1 MLRLPQGLAF
11 QFEEVVSLYK
21 NQLFQRAG
29 LLALTAVLALALAVP
44 ATAKALGGVGEPEA
58 PAVPSFIKNG
68 PLDGQITFASEDFS
82 LSGDGDVTLQSIV
95 IRELPDSAVGTL
107 LVGQE
112 VLSPGSQVEAT
123 ALSGLRFQ
131 PVSDPTN
138 VTAVFR
144 FAPVFSD
151 GTLGEDSSV
160 KLCLLKAENGAPV
173 AENLSI
179 TTYRDTAVTGYFNAM
194 DPDGDPLTFQLT
206 DKPARGSVTLAEN
219 SNTFLYTPYEG
230 KSGKDSFSYVAID
243 SVGNI
248 SQPAKVSIKIQK
260 PSTKVKY
267 SDTGTST
274 ASAAAVRL
282 AEEHILVGEC
292 VGSEYFF
299 RPDEPVSRSE
309 FLTMTMAL
317 LGEKPLEDISV
328 TGFADDASIPTW
340 AKGYAASALRSGL
353 VRGLPADGGGTVF
366 SADAPITQAE
376 AAVILDRAME
386 VTDVVT
392 TGAFGGDDSVPAW
405 AYQSAVNLKSTGIL
419 RTGTDGSLA
428 LNQSLTRGDAAEML
442 CAALNLLESR

>member
-1 MLRLPQGLAF
+1 
-11 QFEEVVSLYK
+11 
-21 NQLFQRAG
+21 
-29 LLALTAVLALALAVP
+29 
-44 ATAKALGGVGEPEA
+44 
-58 PAVPSFIKNG
+58 
-68 PLDGQITFASEDFS
+68 
-82 LSGDGDVTLQSIV
+82 
-95 IRELPDSAVGTL
+95 
-107 LVGQE
+107 
-112 VLSPGSQVEAT
+112 
-123 ALSGLRFQ
+123 
-131 PVSDPTN
+131 
-138 VTAVFR
+138 
-144 FAPVFSD
+144 
-151 GTLGEDSSV
+151 
-160 KLCLLKAENGAPV
+160 
-173 AENLSI
+173 
-179 TTYRDTAVTGYFNAM
+179 M

-442 CAALNLLESR
+442 CAALDLLENR

>member
-1 MLRLPQGLAF
+1 M
-11 QFEEVVSLYK
+11 YK
-21 NQLFQRAG
+21 KQLFPRAG
-29 LLALTAVLALALAVP
+29 LLVLTALLALALAVP
-44 ATAKALGGVGEPEA
+44 ATAMALSGTGEPQL

-82 LSGDGDVTLQSIV
+82 LSGGSDVTLQSIV
-95 IRELPDSAVGTL
+95 IRDLPDSAVGTL

-131 PVSDPTN
+131 PVSDPVD

-151 GTLGEDSSV
+151 GTLGEDASV
-160 KLCLLKAENGAPV
+160 KLCLLETENGAPV

-179 TTYRDTAVTGYFNAM
+179 TTYRDTAFTGHFTAV

-206 DKPARGSVTLAEN
+206 DKPARGSVTLEEN
-219 SNTFLYTPYEG
+219 SNAFLYTPYEG

-267 SDTGTST
+267 SDTGAST

-282 AEEHILVGEC
+282 AEQHILVGEC

-299 RPDEPVSRSE
+299 RPDAPVSRSE

-328 TGFADDASIPTW
+328 TGFTDDSSIPTW

-353 VRGLPADGGGTVF
+353 VRGLPVDGGGTVF
-366 SADAPITQAE
+366 SADSAITQAE
-376 AAVILDRAME
+376 AAVILDRALE

-392 TGAFGGDDSVPAW
+392 TGAFSGDDSVPAW
-405 AYQSAVNLKSTGIL
+405 AYQSAVNLESTGIL
-419 RTGTDGSLA
+419 PTGKDGSLA

-442 CAALNLLESR
+442 CAALDLLESR